1 MLAGAGGGF
10 FGGGGF
16 LDCVDFLVAGCL
28 PLPGFNDD
36 CPFGFTKP
44 VDFTDGVKSGA
55 RDVDAAGNGVG
66 NGVGNGG
73 GGGAVVGGG
82 GAVVGGEGC
91 GVESEGSTGSDMASW
106 VGLGTLGKKSATE
119 GVVGSDGGL
128 ASPDNIGPSPSYFTP
143 YFIKEFIAL
152 FCVWLA
158 HSNFSMVTPGYKSPC
173 LLSFDKLLYT
183 LASPSAMI
191 VV

>member
-44 VDFTDGVKSGA
+44 VDFTDGVQSGA

-82 GAVVGGEGC
+82 MGCDDGEGC

-106 VGLGTLGKKSATE
+106 VALGSL
-119 GVVGSDGGL
+119 
-128 ASPDNIGPSPSYFTP
+128 
-143 YFIKEFIAL
+143 
-152 FCVWLA
+152 
-158 HSNFSMVTPGYKSPC
+158 
-173 LLSFDKLLYT
+173 
-183 LASPSAMI
+183 
-191 VV
+191 

>member
-16 LDCVDFLVAGCL
+16 LDCVDFLMAGCL
-28 PLPGFNDD
+28 PLFGFNDD

-82 GAVVGGEGC
+82 MGCDDGEGC

-106 VGLGTLGKKSATE
+106 VALGIL
-119 GVVGSDGGL
+119 
-128 ASPDNIGPSPSYFTP
+128 
-143 YFIKEFIAL
+143 
-152 FCVWLA
+152 
-158 HSNFSMVTPGYKSPC
+158 
-173 LLSFDKLLYT
+173 
-183 LASPSAMI
+183 
-191 VV
+191 

>member
-91 GVESEGSTGSDMASW
+91 GIRRSTGSDMASW

-143 YFIKEFIAL
+143 YFTKEFIAL